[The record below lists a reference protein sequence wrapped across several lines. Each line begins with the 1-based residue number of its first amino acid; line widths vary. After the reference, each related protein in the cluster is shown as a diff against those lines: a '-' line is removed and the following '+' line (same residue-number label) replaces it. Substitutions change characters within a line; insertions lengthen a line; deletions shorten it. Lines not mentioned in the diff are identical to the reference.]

1 VQAGVA
7 AAGGKRPETST
18 GFHALTRILLFIKH
32 RLPFIWNWI
41 DWLNETLFRVLHGTK
56 LSVEAERCFEEFT
69 LEGFVFRTLKE
80 ADISPLSELLLSQ
93 DPARVEH
100 FNPHGFDTDSLES
113 VYRNRSFLMF
123 GVFEHEKLAGYF
135 FLRCFWNGRC
145 FVGRLI
151 DEPFERRGI
160 GRVMN
165 QILYHTAWR
174 SGFRCHTTI
183 SKDNALVMRSHA
195 NNPNVK
201 VLGELANG
209 YQFIEFIPPSGGN
222 RLTFV
227 RGIIKRGFDLAAA
240 AAGLVLTFWIIGIAW
255 LLAKFDTGDTGFFR
269 QVRVGRYGRHFRTLK
284 IRTMRHSN
292 TFTTNVTTAED
303 PRITRLGRFWRRT
316 KIDELPQLIN
326 VLFGQMS
333 FVGPRPDVPGFAD
346 RLTGA
351 DRIILSIRP
360 GITGPATLEYRDEEA
375 LLASVDD
382 PEAYNRDVIF
392 PDKVR
397 LNREY
402 MANWS
407 FWKDIR
413 YILATIFG

>member
-1 VQAGVA
+1 MA
-7 AAGGKRPETST
+7 ATGSKRPETSP

-32 RLPFIWNWI
+32 RLPFIWRWI
-41 DWLNETLFRVLHGTK
+41 DWLNESLFRLLHGKK
-56 LSVEAERCFEEFT
+56 LSIEAERCFDEFR
-69 LEGFVFRTLKE
+69 LKGFVFRALKITDMD
-80 ADISPLSELLLSQ
+80 ALSELLLRQ
-93 DPARVEH
+93 EPARVEH
-100 FNPHGFDTDSLES
+100 FNPHGFDRYSLEE
-113 VYRNRSFLMF
+113 VCRHRSFLMF
-123 GVFEHEKLAGYF
+123 GVFEQEKLVGYF

-151 DEPFERRGI
+151 DQPFEKRGI

-209 YQFIEFIPPSGGN
+209 YRFIEFVPPSGGN
-222 RLTFV
+222 RLTFM
-227 RGIIKRGFDLAAA
+227 RAAAKRGFDLAAA
-240 AAGLVLTFWIIGIAW
+240 TVGLVATSWIIGIAW
-255 LLAKFDTGDTGFFR
+255 LLARIDTGDTGFFR
-269 QVRVGRYGRHFRTLK
+269 QKRVGRYGQHFETIK
-284 IRTMRHSN
+284 IRTMEKSN
-292 TFTTNVTTAED
+292 APVTNVTTEDD

-351 DRIILSIRP
+351 DRIILAIRP
-360 GITGPATLEYRDEEA
+360 GITGPATLKYRDEEK

-407 FWKDIR
+407 FWQDIR
-413 YILATIFG
+413 YILTTIFG